1 MPERPAPGRRRSYQ
15 TTLLVVAVVA
25 AGLNLRTAITSLPP
39 LFPDLSA
46 RLHLSSAVLSLLATT
61 PVICFGVVSAFA
73 AWINRRWG
81 EERVLLVALILLTAG
96 LLLRGVSPSIML
108 FPGTALAA
116 SAIAVLNVLLSSM
129 VKRRWPARAGFLI
142 GIYLTALSV
151 GAILSSLISVP
162 LYQASGGSIPLALG
176 LWAGPAAL
184 AVLLWLPQL
193 RYGRPGVTRSAAEPP
208 PPGPVSASPVSAS
221 PVSAGPVSASP
232 VSASP
237 VSASPVSASPVSA
250 NTAPARIKLY
260 RYALTWQVTAFMG
273 LQSLLYYA
281 ALSWLPTIFQDR
293 GSSAVAAG
301 NLLALMAVGNFATSL
316 LVPVL
321 AHRTPSQRALVV
333 PSLIGT
339 AVGLAGSLWA
349 PLGTAPLWI
358 LVLGVSQGSCLGLA
372 IFFMMARAPDPGT
385 AASLSGF
392 AQSVGYL
399 VACAGPLEVGLLHTA
414 TGSWNIPMVLLLIL
428 AGCELA
434 VGVLAARPLVLPA
447 APGGTGGRAVPP
459 CSGVTQGGSGGMGP
473 PGREEPPPG
482 GKQRVRRACRVRA
495 SYLVITAVDS
505 ARSRRARPAQHTRSN
520 RRAPAGQH

>member
-15 TTLLVVAVVA
+15 TTLLVVAVAA
-25 AGLNLRTAITSLPP
+25 AGLNLRAAITSLPP

-46 RLHLSSAVLSLLATT
+46 RLHLSSAALSLLATT

-81 EERVLLVALILLTAG
+81 EERILLVALILLTAG

-129 VKRRWPARAGFLI
+129 AKRRWPARAGFLI

-193 RYGRPGVTRSAAEPP
+193 RYGRPGVTRPAADPAPP
-208 PPGPVSASPVSAS
+208 SPAPPSPVPASPV
-221 PVSAGPVSASP
+221 
-232 VSASP
+232 
-237 VSASPVSASPVSA
+237 
-250 NTAPARIKLY
+250 APRIKLY

-321 AHRTPSQRALVV
+321 AHRAPSQRALVV
-333 PSLIGT
+333 PSMIGT
-339 AVGLAGSLWA
+339 ALGLAGSLWA
-349 PLGTAPLWI
+349 PLSTAPLWI

-447 APGGTGGRAVPP
+447 GVPF
-459 CSGVTQGGSGGMGP
+459 
-473 PGREEPPPG
+473 
-482 GKQRVRRACRVRA
+482 A
-495 SYLVITAVDS
+495 
-505 ARSRRARPAQHTRSN
+505 
-520 RRAPAGQH
+520 APAAAAARDPLGDRG